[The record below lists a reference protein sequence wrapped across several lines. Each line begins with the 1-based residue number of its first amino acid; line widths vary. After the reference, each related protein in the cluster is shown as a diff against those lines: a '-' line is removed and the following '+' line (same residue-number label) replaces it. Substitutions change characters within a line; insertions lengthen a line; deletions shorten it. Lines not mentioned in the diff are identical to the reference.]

1 MTVTTRPP
9 LASTRSSQRRAIIRV
24 PQIAAWGTLKGL
36 SEVIRFTGFM
46 TILAAM
52 GVDAGA
58 RSVINR

>member
-1 MTVTTRPP
+1 MTVITRPALP
-9 LASTRSSQRRAIIRV
+9 PTRSAQRRAITRV
-24 PQIAAWGTLKGL
+24 PKIAAWGTLKGL
-36 SEVIRFTGFM
+36 SEVIRFAGFM

>member
-1 MTVTTRPP
+1 MTVTTRPHLP
-9 LASTRSSQRRAIIRV
+9 QPVPRSAERSSVCHRSRHGEPSR
-24 PQIAAWGTLKGL
+24 GL